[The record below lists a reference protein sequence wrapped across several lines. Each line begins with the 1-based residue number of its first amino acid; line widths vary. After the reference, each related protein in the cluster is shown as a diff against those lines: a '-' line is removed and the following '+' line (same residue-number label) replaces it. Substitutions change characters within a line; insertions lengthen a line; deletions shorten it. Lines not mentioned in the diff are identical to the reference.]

1 MLNVKNLWILLW
13 TKLKTTT
20 LFQSN
25 NNNNTKKLPCLRIRM
40 LNRWKLKKKIILKE
54 KVFPTEAINLLAL
67 SLETD
72 QIYKIMSLDFLAIK

>member
-1 MLNVKNLWILLW
+1 
-13 TKLKTTT
+13 
-20 LFQSN
+20 
-25 NNNNTKKLPCLRIRM
+25 M